1 MTPKIMLRG
10 CLKFLGIVLMVMAA
24 LRIYSELSLM
34 TTAAGSFQAM
44 IASSTLKSFIPLII
58 WLVILLG
65 GSRFCYWLA
74 AK

>member
-10 CLKFLGIVLMVMAA
+10 CLKFLGIVLLVMAA
-24 LRIYSELSLM
+24 LQIYTELSGM
-34 TTAAGSFQAM
+34 TTAAGSFKAM
-44 IASSTLKSFIPLII
+44 VTSSTLKSFTPLII